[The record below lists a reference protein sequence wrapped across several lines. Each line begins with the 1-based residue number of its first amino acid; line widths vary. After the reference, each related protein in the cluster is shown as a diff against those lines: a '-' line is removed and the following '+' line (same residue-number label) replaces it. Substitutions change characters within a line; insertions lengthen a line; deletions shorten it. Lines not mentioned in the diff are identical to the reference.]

1 MTVLWATF
9 DLRFEPIG
17 DCLPAGWLCCGAD
30 PFQEDEAAHVVDDIG
45 EPDPHGGST
54 DTDSPDKQPRL

>member
-17 DCLPAGWLCCGAD
+17 DCLLAGWLCCGAD

-45 EPDPHGGST
+45 HSDPLCGPCDAYGS
-54 DTDSPDKQPRL
+54 DEQPYL